1 MSISKKNN
9 YLSLFSGCGGMDQGF
24 EQAGFQGALS
34 VDIDETALDVL
45 SANLKLKVQNL
56 DLSCNDP
63 ELSGEIDVLLA
74 GSPCQGFSTAGLRNV
89 DDPRNSL
96 LLVAPRIAKKLRPK
110 VIVAENVL
118 GALSGA
124 HAAYWD
130 ALHQQLR
137 SLGYRTGDLRV
148 DSSDFGVAQK
158 RQRIF
163 LIAWRTQ
170 VLQDLVLVP
179 KPRKVLADAI
189 GNLDGLPNHQ
199 PVLLKENSQD
209 FRIASRIGQG
219 QKLTNARNGDLA
231 IHTWQI
237 PEVFGRT
244 NKLEREVLD
253 TTLRLRRQVRRR
265 DFGDADPVSTATL
278 RRQFGS
284 EVVQSLLDK
293 GYLRKLGHYVDLTH
307 TFNGKYRRQRLDS
320 PTRTVDTRFGDHRL
334 FLHPTENRA
343 FTVREAARL
352 QGFGDDFIFSGSTTQ
367 QFRMIGNAV
376 PPPVAHSVAELVR
389 HLL

>member
-1 MSISKKNN
+1 
-9 YLSLFSGCGGMDQGF
+9 MDQGF
-24 EQAGFQGALS
+24 EQAGFKGVLS

-45 SANLKLKVQNL
+45 SANLKLDVQKL

-63 ELSGEIDVLLA
+63 KLTGKIDVLLA
-74 GSPCQGFSTAGLRNV
+74 GSPCQGFSTAGLRKV

-96 LLVAPRIAKKLRPK
+96 LLVAPRLAKKLRPK

-118 GALSGA
+118 GAISGA

-163 LIAWRTQ
+163 LIAWRTK
-170 VLQDLVLVP
+170 VSHDLVLAPRP
-179 KPRKVLADAI
+179 KKVLADVLE
-189 GNLDGLPNHQ
+189 NLEGLPNHQ
-199 PVLLKENSQD
+199 PILLKPDSQD
-209 FRIASRIGQG
+209 FKIASRIGQG
-219 QKLTNARNGDLA
+219 QKLTNSRSGDLA
-231 IHTWQI
+231 IHTWHI

-244 NKLEREVLD
+244 NKFEREVLYA
-253 TTLRLRRQVRRR
+253 TLRMRRQVRRR
-265 DFGDADPVSTATL
+265 EFGDADPVSTSAL

-284 EVVQSLLDK
+284 EVVQSLVNK
-293 GYLRKLGHYVDLTH
+293 GYLRKMGHYVDLTH

-352 QGFGDDFIFSGSTTQ
+352 QGFGDEFIFTGTLTQ

-376 PPPVAHSVAELVR
+376 PPPVAQSVAELVR
-389 HLL
+389 RLL